1 MADKTL
7 EVESKQKL
15 EINESEAILA
25 EYNKTRDEELKEEI
39 KQISDHPIYKV
50 YKTLQEVQKA
60 VVSFHFEEFFALLE
74 AAKSQAPDLSH
85 GDAIIILIGKTGTG
99 KSTTI

>member
-39 KQISDHPIYKV
+39 K
-50 YKTLQEVQKA
+50 
-60 VVSFHFEEFFALLE
+60 
-74 AAKSQAPDLSH
+74 
-85 GDAIIILIGKTGTG
+85 
-99 KSTTI
+99 

>member
-25 EYNKTRDEELKEEI
+25 EYNKTRDVNYI
-39 KQISDHPIYKV
+39 KSKRRQFNINS
-50 YKTLQEVQKA
+50 
-60 VVSFHFEEFFALLE
+60 
-74 AAKSQAPDLSH
+74 
-85 GDAIIILIGKTGTG
+85 
-99 KSTTI
+99 